1 MLKKPSQKERMPLAR
16 TSALLFHAS
25 CHPAANGWLRHS
37 LHDASR
43 QSVNGGAL
51 KSVRT
56 SIPRADLNGRCALAG
71 ATCVWNGRGGACV
84 PARTSAQR
92 RFHAKIYLC
101 TTYHARGF
109 NDGCALGRATRSGTQ
124 VPTLPNSII
133 LFRAIRP

>member
-1 MLKKPSQKERMPLAR
+1 MPLAR

-43 QSVNGGAL
+43 QGQSSAS

-71 ATCVWNGRGGACV
+71 ATCVGMVGAAPVC
-84 PARTSAQR
+84 PPERP
-92 RFHAKIYLC
+92 
-101 TTYHARGF
+101 
-109 NDGCALGRATRSGTQ
+109 RSGVSIHKGHITYTQ
-124 VPTLPNSII
+124 IVI
-133 LFRAIRP
+133 L